1 MKKTY
6 GLNESVQGGILDKNV
21 YKKTS
26 REKLLGGER
35 SVKTGSTEEAQLGLS
50 RLLYDATT

>member
-1 MKKTY
+1 MRACKEVSTQK
-6 GLNESVQGGILDKNV
+6 SIQ
-21 YKKTS
+21 KKTS

-35 SVKTGSTEEAQLGLS
+35 SVKTGSTEEAQLGLL